1 MMTPAEGCAQ
11 ARTVERSRIASTG
24 ITSKAQASH
33 ATIACAC
40 DPRSLAIEI
49 ASTGITYHNYM
60 SRDYSGDDSI
70 AFRRRTNRLLLL
82 LIPSLSV
89 TRLIDSGLFHPCILP
104 SSRSLSLSRNLSRF
118 SSCSCGAVRKR
129 ANGTRPVSA
138 CPLSHS
144 NMKSHLNGRNSILWR
159 ICQL

>member
-1 MMTPAEGCAQ
+1 V
-11 ARTVERSRIASTG
+11 ARRAFTNTSYMRTSELHDDTSRRLCSGANCG
-24 ITSKAQASH
+24 
-33 ATIACAC
+33 
-40 DPRSLAIEI
+40 EI